1 MVTIQEQCTVFR
13 FYRPGVREVLIA
25 GDFNDWNAA
34 RTPMTSVGNG
44 YWSAELDLPAGEYRF
59 RYCADGEWFTDYAAF
74 GVEPGEYGL
83 DSLVRVP
90 QRSVSLVAKAPA
102 KNVAASPVNS
112 FAAA

>member
-1 MVTIQEQCTVFR
+1 MVTIQGECAEFR
-13 FYRPGVREVLIA
+13 FYRPGAREVLLA
-25 GDFNDWNAA
+25 GDFNDWDAV

-44 YWSAELDLPAGEYRF
+44 YWSAKLDLPAGEYRF

-90 QRSVSLVAKAPA
+90 QRRVSLVAKAPA
-102 KNVAASPVNS
+102 KTVAIPADNS